1 MIKFWLSKMVADVV
15 GGVII
20 LLILGIIWVVI
31 LLYCDWRDKH

>member
-1 MIKFWLSKMVADVV
+1 MIKFWLSKMVADFV

-31 LLYCDWRDKH
+31 LFFDEWRDRH